1 MKERDG
7 ERIQNLNSDGTGVL
21 IDLSTSGVAMLLPVA
36 KENGFEVVVY
46 INELKIK
53 SKVIYS
59 IAKEEKFRIG
69 LHFLSVTPDKKTI
82 LSDLID
88 KFSKGVPLKCV
99 LEDAQ
104 SKA

>member
-7 ERIQNLNSDGTGVL
+7 ERIQNLNIDGTGSL
-21 IDLSTSGVAMLLPVA
+21 IDLSTSGVAMLLSAA
-36 KENGFEVVVY
+36 KENGFEVVVS
-46 INELKIK
+46 INEFKIK

-59 IAKEEKFRIG
+59 IAKEEKFRVG
-69 LHFLSVTPDKKTI
+69 LHFLSVTSEKQSI

-104 SKA
+104 FKA